1 MPTIAEGIYP
11 VPAILV
17 CLICPLLLVN
27 ASDWFSL
34 KGEFSSLAL
43 CMQTPFFCLLV
54 LEPKW
59 SQLMCQMANT
69 YLLKHYFVHQALNNA
84 MLFYYSK
91 AFYIYNVKGRKFLS
105 GNCQHLCF
113 GICSKMCNDCGC
125 LYIIYSSRVRFFI
138 EGTIQGPRRVH
149 NELLYAIFYL
159 DCMSVAI
166 WLE

>member
-34 KGEFSSLAL
+34 KDEFSSLAL

-69 YLLKHYFVHQALNNA
+69 YLLKHYFVHVRSHLAQV
-84 MLFYYSK
+84 
-91 AFYIYNVKGRKFLS
+91 IRVQLS
-105 GNCQHLCF
+105 HLDRRHL
-113 GICSKMCNDCGC
+113 GH
-125 LYIIYSSRVRFFI
+125 
-138 EGTIQGPRRVH
+138 GP
-149 NELLYAIFYL
+149 
-159 DCMSVAI
+159 
-166 WLE
+166 

>member
-1 MPTIAEGIYP
+1 MPTIGKFGQCGGNSRAHNSGGDLP
-11 VPAILV
+11 LV

-43 CMQTPFFCLLV
+43 CMQTPFFCLLI

-84 MLFYYSK
+84 MLFYYWK

-125 LYIIYSSRVRFFI
+125 LYIIYSYTVGFFTLPLNQVTARLMRD
-138 EGTIQGPRRVH
+138 GVFFA
-149 NELLYAIFYL
+149 L
-159 DCMSVAI
+159 
-166 WLE
+166 